1 MASFIF
7 IANQACRT
15 GGNLLNRLFDG
26 NKKIATYPTEIGF
39 KLNKNLIKDNLKI
52 IGAPT
57 FIPKFEKNID
67 PVDFFELEKDY
78 QNYKN
83 AENSHIYIGIRKNYL
98 EKSYYEKKIKT
109 DFDFVKYFKNIKEYC
124 SGASN
129 NQELYYSK
137 HKAYFHSWDNGIYWN
152 DPNYIVT
159 QDSNGLFLTNYDR
172 FFSDFTGSIVF
183 VPIRNCFGY
192 VASEKIRI
200 AKRYLGGRRFAKPSP
215 PNFIIKKFNEYDL
228 RSLINTWRVSLD
240 RVKILQE
247 KFREKIFVLQLE
259 NLTENTQKVMEDI
272 FSKLNTTVEEV
283 NFEPTI
289 CGKKWLGNSHM
300 GKIKGIKKNP
310 NNYIHEVLRQDEID
324 YISKKINKI
333 TDILKTKNESFVD
346 LTNIED
352 KYFFDVSKQRNL
364 SKDNDS
370 WILYNSFYFQGYR
383 KLKLKKQDTFFVL
396 FTLLFNTYS
405 KLFNFFKGIIFKIFP
420 KNFNTNNT

>member
-7 IANQACRT
+7 IANQVCRS
-15 GGNLLNRLFDG
+15 GGSLLNRLFDG

-39 KLNKNLIKDNLKI
+39 KFDKNLIKNNDKI
-52 IGAPT
+52 IGAPS

-67 PVDFFELEKDY
+67 LVDFFELEEDY
-78 QNYKN
+78 QNFKYAK
-83 AENSHIYIGIRKNYL
+83 NSHIHVGIKKNYL

-109 DFDFVKYFKNIKEYC
+109 DFDFDKYFKNIKKYC

-129 NQELYYSK
+129 NQELYYFK

-172 FFSDFTGSIVF
+172 FFSDFIGSIVF
-183 VPIRNCFGY
+183 VPMRNCHGY

-200 AKRYLGGRRFAKPSP
+200 AKRYFGGRRFAKPSP
-215 PNFIIKKFNEYDL
+215 PNFMIKKFNEYDL
-228 RSLINTWRVSLD
+228 SSLVNTWRVSLD

-247 KFREKIFVLQLE
+247 KFREKVFVLQLE
-259 NLTENTQKVMEDI
+259 NLTKNTQKVMDDI
-272 FSKLNTTVEEV
+272 FLKLNTTAEKV
-283 NFEPTI
+283 NYEPTI

-310 NNYIHEVLRQDEID
+310 NSHIHDVLRQDEVD
-324 YISKKINKI
+324 YINKKINNI

-364 SKDNDS
+364 SKDNVS
-370 WILYNSFYFQGYR
+370 WALYNSFYFKGYR
-383 KLKLKKQDTFFVL
+383 KLKLKKQNTFSIL
-396 FTLLFNTYS
+396 FTLLFHTYS
-405 KLFNFFKGIIFKIFP
+405 KTFNFFKGIIFKIFP
-420 KNFNTNNT
+420 RYFNTNNT